1 MAAARWFGEEAD
13 PRDLMRSLPAL
24 RHGKN
29 VMKIHFLW
37 ILFSLYAC
45 DLAQSQ
51 TCMIRVLQVQGDK
64 TVDSP
69 LLLDGSKDVLVSIGR
84 GTTIQG
90 TTIKPVSDPVT
101 GRYAQDT
108 AKELSVAFGSDEA
121 TARTRPMSHG
131 DLWFLTARFI
141 GLKIADAPQDA
152 LVQFCVFGVAPF

>member
-1 MAAARWFGEEAD
+1 MSATD
-13 PRDLMRSLPAL
+13 PLMRSLPAL

-37 ILFSLYAC
+37 ILFWLYAC

-51 TCMIRVLQVQGDK
+51 TCMIRVLKVEGDK

-84 GTTIQG
+84 GITIQG
-90 TTIKPVSDPVT
+90 TAIKPVSDPVT

-121 TARTRPMSHG
+121 TAQTRPMSHG

-141 GLKIADAPQDA
+141 GLKIEKAQADPPQDA

>member
-1 MAAARWFGEEAD
+1 
-13 PRDLMRSLPAL
+13 
-24 RHGKN
+24 
-29 VMKIHFLW
+29 
-37 ILFSLYAC
+37 
-45 DLAQSQ
+45 
-51 TCMIRVLQVQGDK
+51 MIRVLQVEGDK

-90 TTIKPVSDPVT
+90 TGIKPVSDPVT

-141 GLKIADAPQDA
+141 GLKIEKTQADPPQNA